1 MSSRETFP
9 ILSGMRLAGTRERVS
24 EETHTS
30 ISTAIYRASEP
41 SSDPRQNRFLTEEG
55 ATYVDGWL
63 STGKIP
69 SPVFSTYLHDVA
81 DEESQGADEWMNLP
95 QDI

>member
-1 MSSRETFP
+1 
-9 ILSGMRLAGTRERVS
+9 MRLAGTRERVS

-55 ATYVDGWL
+55 ATYLVASLRTSKKGSTDHRGRNHEVAEEDSPLIHQRMDG
-63 STGKIP
+63 P
-69 SPVFSTYLHDVA
+69 
-81 DEESQGADEWMNLP
+81 
-95 QDI
+95 

>member
-1 MSSRETFP
+1 
-9 ILSGMRLAGTRERVS
+9 MRLAGTRERVS

-30 ISTAIYRASEP
+30 ISTAIYRVSEP
-41 SSDPRQNRFLTEEG
+41 SSDPRQNRLPTEEG

-63 STGKIP
+63 STRKIP
-69 SPVFSTYLHDVA
+69 SPVFSTSLHDVA
-81 DEESQGADEWMNLP
+81 DEESQGANERMNLP